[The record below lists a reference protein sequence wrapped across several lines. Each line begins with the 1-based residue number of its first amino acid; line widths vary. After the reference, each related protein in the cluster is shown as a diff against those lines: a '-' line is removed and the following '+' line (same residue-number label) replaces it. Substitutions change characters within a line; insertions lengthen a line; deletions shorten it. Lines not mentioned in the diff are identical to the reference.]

1 MRISPNRTSP
11 STNWDFEQ
19 TTTVLPCRA
28 AKAGS
33 PPEYVH
39 SGMNTLQ
46 QVVGMF
52 MLPQEGP
59 IDIYIYIISIYIIYI
74 YIISIYIYIIYY
86 IHY

>member
-52 MLPQEGP
+52 MLSQEGP
-59 IDIYIYIISIYIIYI
+59 IDIYIYIIYLYIIYI
-74 YIISIYIYIIYY
+74 YILIYIYI
-86 IHY
+86 